1 MKYFE
6 VSAQSGENVKESI
19 QTVVS
24 LSLRQINIL
33 DVENKYVLKTEHF
46 KSPKRRCLHR
56 LMKYMDLVS
65 EFVPD
70 FLKDKK
76 KSKKKK

>member
-6 VSAQSGENVKESI
+6 VSAQSGENIKASI
-19 QTVVS
+19 ETVVANS
-24 LSLRQINIL
+24 IRQINIL
-33 DVENKYVLKTEHF
+33 DVENKYVLKPEHF
-46 KSPKRRCLHR
+46 KSPKRRCLQK
-56 LMKYMDLVS
+56 LVQYMDLAY

-76 KSKKKK
+76 KRGNK